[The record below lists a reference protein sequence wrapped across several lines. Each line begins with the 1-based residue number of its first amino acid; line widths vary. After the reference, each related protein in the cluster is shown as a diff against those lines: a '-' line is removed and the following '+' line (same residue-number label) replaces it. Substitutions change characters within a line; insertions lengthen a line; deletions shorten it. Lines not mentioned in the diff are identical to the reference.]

1 MKVDMIVIRHPNAG
15 VPEFISK
22 KLMQQ
27 LLMLVMG
34 HTNIQLK
41 HY

>member
-1 MKVDMIVIRHPNAG
+1 MKVDMIVIRHPNPG
-15 VPEFISK
+15 VPSLFQQ